1 MGYAAVE
8 DQGVFDLVER
18 ANTARL
24 GGLADSDARHA
35 EAVCRDVF
43 GAETRIAV
51 YGTLAPGEARHYM
64 LSPFRGVWTPGFVR
78 GRLESGPWTAMLGMP
93 GLRLDG
99 GAERVPVHVLNAPML
114 PKAWASL
121 DLLRSAG
128 FTRLLVPVEDSN
140 GVCAVANIFALGGG

>member
-24 GGLADSDARHA
+24 GGLADADSRHA

-51 YGTLAPGEARHYM
+51 YGALAPGEAKHYM

-78 GRLESGPWTAMLGMP
+78 GRLESGPWTAVLGMQ

-99 GAERVPVHVLNAPML
+99 GAERVPVHVLNAPL
-114 PKAWASL
+114 LAKAWASL

-128 FTRLLVPVEDSN
+128 FKRLLVPVEDSN
-140 GVCAVANIFALGGG
+140 GVSAVANIFALGG

>member
-24 GGLADSDARHA
+24 GGLNDADARAA

-43 GAETRIAV
+43 GADSRIAV
-51 YGTLAPGEARHYM
+51 YGALAPGEARHYM

-78 GRLESGPWTAMLGMP
+78 GRLEPGPWSTLTGA

-99 GAERVPVHVLNAPML
+99 GAERVPVHVLASPML
-114 PKAWASL
+114 TTAWASL
-121 DLLRSAG
+121 DLMRHAG
-128 FTRLLVPVEDSN
+128 LARLLVPVEDSN
-140 GVCAVANIFALGGG
+140 GVCAVANVFAMGDR

>member
-24 GGLADSDARHA
+24 GGLADTDSRHA

-43 GAETRIAV
+43 GAEMRIAV
-51 YGTLAPGEARHYM
+51 YGNLAPGEAKHYM

-78 GRLESGPWTAMLGMP
+78 GRLETGPWTAILGP

-99 GAERVPVHVLNAPML
+99 GAERVPVHVLCAPL
-114 PKAWASL
+114 LAKAWTSL
-121 DLLRSAG
+121 DLPRSAG

-140 GVCAVANIFALGGG
+140 GVCAVANIFALGG

>member
-24 GGLADSDARHA
+24 GGLNDTDARAA
-35 EAVCRDVF
+35 EALCRDVF
-43 GAETRIAV
+43 GADSRIAV
-51 YGTLAPGEARHYM
+51 YGALAPGEARHYM

-78 GRLESGPWTAMLGMP
+78 GRLEAGPWTTLTGP

-99 GAERVPVHVLNAPML
+99 GAERVPVHVLASPML
-114 PKAWASL
+114 TKAWASL
-121 DLLRSAG
+121 DLMRHAG
-128 FTRLLVPVEDSN
+128 FARLLVPVEDSN
-140 GVCAVANIFALGGG
+140 GVCAVANVFALAAR

>member
-24 GGLADSDARHA
+24 GGLNDADARAA

-43 GAETRIAV
+43 GAESRIAV
-51 YGTLAPGEARHYM
+51 YGALAPGEARHYM

-78 GRLESGPWTAMLGMP
+78 GRLEAGPWTGLTGP

-99 GAERVPVHVLNAPML
+99 GAERVPVHVLASPML
-114 PKAWASL
+114 SKAWASL
-121 DLLRSAG
+121 DLMRHAG
-128 FTRLLVPVEDSN
+128 FARLLVPVEDSN
-140 GVCAVANIFALGGG
+140 GVCAVANVFALTAH

>member
-24 GGLADSDARHA
+24 GGMADADARAA
-35 EAVCRDVF
+35 EALCRDVF
-43 GAETRIAV
+43 GAESRIAV
-51 YGTLAPGEARHYM
+51 YGALAPGEARHYM

-78 GRLESGPWTAMLGMP
+78 GRLEQGPWSALLGP

-99 GAERVPVHVLNAPML
+99 GAERVPVHVLTSPLLA
-114 PKAWASL
+114 KAWTSL
-121 DLLRSAG
+121 DALRAAG
-128 FTRLLVPVEDSN
+128 FARLLVPVEDSN
-140 GVCAVANIFALGGG
+140 GVSAVANIFAQAGG